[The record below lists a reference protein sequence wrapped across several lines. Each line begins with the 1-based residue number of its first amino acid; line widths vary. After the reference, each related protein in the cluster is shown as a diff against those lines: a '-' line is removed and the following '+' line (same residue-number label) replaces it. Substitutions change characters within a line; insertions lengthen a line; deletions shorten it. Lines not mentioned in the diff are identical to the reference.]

1 MIIRKLYLVR
11 YLNGADPT
19 VPLSISYIIT
29 SFARVDV
36 NKTQQKTTKHCMFE
50 NLKSPGSVFNDL
62 RGCGMKMLCFSH
74 SAPLPWLTWLGYG
87 KKKSACPFGIGL
99 KHKMIQR
106 DTSFFFRQMSQNIS
120 KCLIAPA
127 PKLRISLKTRAQNNG
142 GRATEPVFPPAP
154 AGLQGGQRTWG
165 IKANAAN
172 GIHPSFF
179 PTPCM
184 SLQKLARRRADRRR
198 PSKTQHYTTKHT
210 TIRNNTQPF

>member
-1 MIIRKLYLVR
+1 MRDEDVVFFALSPFTMAHVARIREKEVS
-11 YLNGADPT
+11 
-19 VPLSISYIIT
+19 VP
-29 SFARVDV
+29 FRNRV
-36 NKTQQKTTKHCMFE
+36 
-50 NLKSPGSVFNDL
+50 
-62 RGCGMKMLCFSH
+62 
-74 SAPLPWLTWLGYG
+74 
-87 KKKSACPFGIGL
+87 

-142 GRATEPVFPPAP
+142 GRTTEPVFPPAR
-154 AGLQGGQRTWG
+154 AACKGGQRTWG